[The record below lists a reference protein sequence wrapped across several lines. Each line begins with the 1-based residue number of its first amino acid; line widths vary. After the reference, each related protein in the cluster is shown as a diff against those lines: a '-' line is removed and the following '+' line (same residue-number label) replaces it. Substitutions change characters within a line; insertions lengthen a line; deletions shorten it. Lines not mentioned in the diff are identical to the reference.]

1 MLFSLISMVSS
12 ALTFCTQREIA
23 KSTGRVSVQFDITS
37 SSKDVINRKQNRNR
51 IEGIQKG
58 LAAILEIDKSLIR
71 ISRPMPILDGLRMNM
86 NIYINHTKAIDMNPE
101 GVLKDHMGNGRIAEM
116 VKDTWGLNGLPM
128 ITNLNVQRLASKEW
142 KKRTVRLSNAKQV
155 MPQASEDRNIAEMLA
170 MDIASN
176 VPQIQPECTDG
187 LSIDSIA
194 VEEIEV
200 EGQGPEGYTAQP
212 GA

>member
-1 MLFSLISMVSS
+1 MTSS

-37 SSKDVINRKQNRNR
+37 SSKGVINRKQNRNR

-86 NIYINHTKAIDMNPE
+86 NIYINHTKAIDMNVH
-101 GVLKDHMGNGRIAEM
+101 GVLKDHIGNGRIAEI
-116 VKDTWGLNGLPM
+116 VKDAWGLKGTPL
-128 ITNLNVQRLASKEW
+128 ISNLNVKRLASKE
-142 KKRTVRLSNAKQV
+142 REERAVRLSAAAKVVTQK
-155 MPQASEDRNIAEMLA
+155 SCDRNVEMLEVA
-170 MDIASN
+170 MNIASN

-187 LSIDSIA
+187 FSIDS
-194 VEEIEV
+194 VDIEGIEQ
-200 EGQGPEGYTAQP
+200 EGQGPAGYTTESVNT
-212 GA
+212 